1 MFYCSR
7 ESSYEC
13 QLDGIFGLTLLRVF
27 LDNEPTLNERLCNT
41 LVRILEQSTSGEL
54 VELCIELMHSQ
65 SEHGKYKSSNLQT
78 KFFYELVFFYSL
90 LSASVFLNLAKA
102 GLCELL
108 IQLLEKHKNL
118 ADDID
123 TRNLF
128 KMACD
133 LIIIILN
140 DGKSSLASIF

>member
-1 MFYCSR
+1 MS
-7 ESSYEC
+7 
-13 QLDGIFGLTLLRVF
+13 
-27 LDNEPTLNERLCNT
+27 
-41 LVRILEQSTSGEL
+41 
-54 VELCIELMHSQ
+54 
-65 SEHGKYKSSNLQT
+65 
-78 KFFYELVFFYSL
+78 
-90 LSASVFLNLAKA
+90 LNLARA

-140 DGKSSLASIF
+140 DGMSLIIILKFFVHVVPLLLRFSDQSMKLLFENGKGRVYQSVVSWLSSNVEELQVSGVLAVVNFARAGK

>member
-1 MFYCSR
+1 M
-7 ESSYEC
+7 
-13 QLDGIFGLTLLRVF
+13 L
-27 LDNEPTLNERLCNT
+27 LDNEPILNERLCNT
-41 LVRILEQSTSGEL
+41 LVKILEQSTSGEL

-65 SEHGKYKSSNLQT
+65 SEHGECFMFQLLTY
-78 KFFYELVFFYSL
+78 FFPIIFHFCPYL
-90 LSASVFLNLAKA
+90 LLASVSLNLAKA

-140 DGKSSLASIF
+140 DGMSLF